1 MATRRF
7 RPTFWATFWAAIGV
21 ALLLGLSVWQLQRLE
36 WKEALLAER
45 HERPAMP
52 ALRQDELSAIADPA
66 AFEFRLVHVTG
77 TFDHAHEMPL
87 LARSMN
93 GNVGVQIVTPF
104 TLENGTTI
112 LINRGWVPQDHADPA
127 TRPEGLVEGP
137 VTIEALVRKPG
148 EPNWLVPDNEP
159 ATNRWFWMDLPAMRA
174 AAGLAPDGAP
184 FYLEEREGQHPGEF
198 PIGGQTRLDL
208 PNDHLQYAITWFLLA
223 IALGVIWFVYHWRRD
238 ETPPA
243 AKGDAR

>member
-1 MATRRF
+1 MATRHF

-45 HERPAMP
+45 QERPAMP
-52 ALRQDELSAIADPA
+52 ALRQDELSAITDPA
-66 AFEFRLVHVTG
+66 GFEFRLVRVTG

-112 LINRGWVPQDHADPA
+112 LINRGWVPDDHADPA
-127 TRPEGLVEGP
+127 TRADGLVDGP
-137 VTIEALVRKPG
+137 VTIEALIRRPG

-159 ATNRWFWMDLPAMRA
+159 ATNRWFWMDLPAMRT
-174 AAGLAPDGAP
+174 AAGLNPDGPP
-184 FYLEEREGQHPGEF
+184 FYLDERAGQHPGEF
-198 PIGGQTRLDL
+198 PIGGQTRLEM

-223 IALGVIWFVYHWRRD
+223 IALAAIWFFFHWRRD

-243 AKGDAR
+243 AGDDAR